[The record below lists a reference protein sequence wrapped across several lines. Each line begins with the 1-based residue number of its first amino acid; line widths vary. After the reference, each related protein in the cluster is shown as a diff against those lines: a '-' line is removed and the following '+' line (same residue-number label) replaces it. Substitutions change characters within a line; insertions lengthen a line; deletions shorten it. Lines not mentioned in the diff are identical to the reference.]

1 MKFMH
6 KSSLLL
12 LLSLIAFTAQAAD
25 ITNGTPKVEYSAD
38 QTMETAEAS
47 MTGKVYATPT
57 KERRDMNVSG
67 ENITMIMRRDKNT
80 AWTLIPSQQMYLE
93 VSTKEIK
100 QQSDNLD
107 NYKIETTA
115 MGKEKVNGVEC
126 DKSKVIMTKNSD
138 GSTMSGFW
146 WVSKDGIV
154 MKMDMLSN
162 EKNEK
167 TRFKIELNNLKIGK
181 QNPTLF
187 EIPAGYSKMVL
198 PSMDNIQEMM
208 RGADGKNDAR

>member
-1 MKFMH
+1 MKFML
-6 KSSLLL
+6 KISLLL
-12 LLSLIAFTAQAAD
+12 SSVIAFTAQAAD

-126 DKSKVIMTKNSD
+126 DKSKVIMTKISD
-138 GSTMSGFW
+138 GSKMGGFW

-181 QNPTLF
+181 QNPSLF